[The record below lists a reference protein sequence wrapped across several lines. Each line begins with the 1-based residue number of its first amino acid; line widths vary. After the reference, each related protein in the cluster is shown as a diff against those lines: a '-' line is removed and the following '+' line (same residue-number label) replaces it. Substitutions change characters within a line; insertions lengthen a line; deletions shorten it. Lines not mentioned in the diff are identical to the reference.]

1 MFSDFGIRLRR
12 VTPSRGEAVPVSY
25 SHQDDYYI
33 IGLVEKGTG
42 CGIIDFKECRFSEGD
57 IYLIQPGQVHR
68 FVSSEEVEGWMLFA
82 DSSFIGSM
90 EKNIFDNF
98 SLFASSVRIDKRRMD
113 ELKQIASILADR
125 IDCIADELTKT
136 TVRRLTEAF
145 TGIVAEVVRE
155 IGLQQA
161 KQNRRQVEIVLSF
174 RRLLSEHLAENRYPS
189 YYASLLNISPVYL
202 NEAVKKVTGMK
213 VMNKKIPMRKC
224 VGCGEMKNKKEMLR
238 VIHTKEGEFLLDA
251 TGRKNGRGAYLCFSR
266 DCFQKAVKNK
276 GLERS
281 FKQAIPN
288 EVYEQLEK
296 EMEQIETE

>member
-1 MFSDFGIRLRR
+1 MAQQLPQHKSLMFSDFGIRLRR

-136 TVRRLTEAF
+136 NF
-145 TGIVAEVVRE
+145 
-155 IGLQQA
+155 
-161 KQNRRQVEIVLSF
+161 
-174 RRLLSEHLAENRYPS
+174 
-189 YYASLLNISPVYL
+189 
-202 NEAVKKVTGMK
+202 AVKKRRNGKDIILHEAAVA
-213 VMNKKIPMRKC
+213 
-224 VGCGEMKNKKEMLR
+224 VGICYVGSYGHR
-238 VIHTKEGEFLLDA
+238 
-251 TGRKNGRGAYLCFSR
+251 GRGGAR
-266 DCFQKAVKNK
+266 NRVAAGKT
-276 GLERS
+276 EP
-281 FKQAIPN
+281 QAG
-288 EVYEQLEK
+288 
-296 EMEQIETE
+296 